1 MTRVR
6 LAIATILIGALS
18 SFGLITAAAPAQAAP
33 AGGIAPG
40 NYWFHSPGYFGQV
53 NHSPAVVRGNVLT
66 VRSGPIVN
74 HYRIIKTP
82 RGGYTDNGL
91 GNRTTFTKKGDRWY
105 AGEIYYYGIPGG
117 KISLTKR

>member
-1 MTRVR
+1 MKTK
-6 LAIATILIGALS
+6 LIA
-18 SFGLITAAAPAQAAP
+18 TAAAGAAALTTLGLGAGTAQAAP

-40 NYWFHSPGYFGQV
+40 KYWFHSPGYFGAV
-53 NHSPAVVRGNVLT
+53 NHDPAVVRGGVLS
-66 VRSGPIVN
+66 VRYGPIVN

-91 GNRTTFTKKGDRWY
+91 GNRMTFTKKGNRWY